1 MGRFHGYITRICV
14 AIQDTGSFEVVGA
27 INAEHNVL
35 AMPIASM
42 ASLAEKNPTLCVLV
56 IFN

>member
-1 MGRFHGYITRICV
+1 MGRFHSYITRIRV

-35 AMPIASM
+35 AMPTASM
-42 ASLAEKNPTLCVLV
+42 ASLVERKPTLCILM